1 MDRYKFFSVLVIL
14 IVLNS
19 CVTEEP
25 IRGSP
30 ITQKDLDT
38 LEIIDMVE
46 TTFESTM
53 NTDKKILLRTAYN
66 QLIAIAQKRHD
77 SRIDVMHI
85 ELKKNY
91 SKRNLW
97 FVIPTFFTGAS
108 VTSFYTSVY
117 AKGVVVKPKEN
128 MEK

>member
-14 IVLNS
+14 IVFNS
-19 CVTEEP
+19 CATEEP

-30 ITQKDLDT
+30 IIPKDLDT

-46 TTFESTM
+46 TTFESTR
-53 NTDKKILLRTAYN
+53 NTDKKILLKTAYN
-66 QLIAIAQKRHD
+66 QLLAIAQKRHD
-77 SRIDVMHI
+77 SRIDVMQI

-97 FVIPTFFTGAS
+97 FVIPTFITGAS
-108 VTSFYTSVY
+108 VASFYTSVY
-117 AKGVVVKPKEN
+117 ARGVVVKPKEN
-128 MEK
+128 IE